1 MLDGIDPWGLTGPD
15 GLNSVAA
22 TFIGA
27 AIILLASGCAVGLV
41 RWLGGKA
48 TRSSDSSAMGLKM
61 AGAGVLGAVVLGSIG
76 GAVQWGSSLGTASL
90 MPEAARPGQV
100 VIDRKAPKT
109 TCTSQAVRNFDDED
123 PRVTQSQR
131 AAVVQEV
138 SDGGLTVGPGEQVM
152 TLKWYPTGTDC
163 SAENTEAA
171 SGTEVEMRIYDT
183 VAVGASDEQVRK
195 HTID

>member
-1 MLDGIDPWGLTGPD
+1 MLDGIDPWGLTGPN

-27 AIILLASGCAVGLV
+27 AIILLAIGCAVGLV

-48 TRSSDSSAMGLKM
+48 TRSSEGSTKGLKM

-76 GAVQWGSSLGTASL
+76 GAVQWGTTLGTSSL

-109 TCTSQAVRNFDDED
+109 TCTSQAVRDFDDED
-123 PRVTQSQR
+123 PKLDQPKR
-131 AAVVQEV
+131 ATVAKDV
-138 SDGGLTVGPGEQVM
+138 SNGELTVGPGVQIIS
-152 TLKWYPTGTDC
+152 LKWYPTGTDC
-163 SAENTEAA
+163 SAKNTEAA
-171 SGTEVEMRIYDT
+171 SGTEVEMRVYDT
-183 VAVGASDEQVRK
+183 VAVEGAEEQVRK

>member
-1 MLDGIDPWGLTGPD
+1 MLDGIDPWGLTGPN

-27 AIILLASGCAVGLV
+27 AIILLAIGCAVGLV

-48 TRSSDSSAMGLKM
+48 TPSSEGSTKGLKM

-100 VIDRKAPKT
+100 VIDRQAPKT
-109 TCTSQAVRNFDDED
+109 TCTSQAVRDFDDED
-123 PRVTQSQR
+123 PKASQPKR
-131 AAVVQEV
+131 AAVVKEV
-138 SDGGLTVGPGEQVM
+138 SNGALTVGPGVQIIS
-152 TLKWYPTGTDC
+152 LKWYPTGTDC
-163 SAENTEAA
+163 SGQNTEAA

-183 VAVGASDEQVRK
+183 VAVEGAEEQIRK

>member
-27 AIILLASGCAVGLV
+27 AIILLAIGCVVGLV

-48 TRSSDSSAMGLKM
+48 TGSSEGSTKGLKM
-61 AGAGVLGAVVLGSIG
+61 AGAGVLGAVVLGSLG
-76 GAVQWGSSLGTASL
+76 GAVQWGSSLGTDSL
-90 MPEAARPGQV
+90 MPAAARPGQV

-109 TCTSQAVRNFDDED
+109 TCTAQAVRNFDDED
-123 PRVTQSQR
+123 PKLDQPKR
-131 AAVVQEV
+131 AAVVKEV
-138 SDGGLTVGPGEQVM
+138 SQGGLTVEPGEQIISV
-152 TLKWYPTGTDC
+152 KWYPTGTDC

-183 VAVGASDEQVRK
+183 VAVGGSDEQVRT

>member
-1 MLDGIDPWGLTGPD
+1 MLDGIDPGGLTGPD

-27 AIILLASGCAVGLV
+27 AIILLVIGCALGVV
-41 RWLGGKA
+41 RWAGGKA
-48 TRSSDSSAMGLKM
+48 GSSPDNARKGLQM
-61 AGAGVLGAVVLGSIG
+61 VVAGVLGAVVLGSIG

-109 TCTSQAVRNFDDED
+109 TCTAQAVRNFDDEQ
-123 PRVTQSQR
+123 PKVSQSQR
-131 AAVVQEV
+131 VAVVKEV
-138 SDGGLTVGPGEQVM
+138 SNGGLTVGPGEQVM

-183 VAVGASDEQVRK
+183 VAVGGSDEQVRK